1 MFDYFTFRDYL
12 FLFGLFILN
21 DNVNTVPIAAR
32 PCRRRAEAKT
42 VDPTPLPENTMIEN
56 RTAPYA
62 ALLLRLS
69 LGTMFV
75 AHALLKLTVF
85 TLPGTAQFFQSM
97 GLPGVLAYAVFAA
110 ELAGGLLLI
119 AGVGTRWVSAALVP
133 VLLGATWA
141 HAGNGWLFSAPNGG
155 WEYPAFLTAAT
166 VVQALLGNGA
176 YALANLRAGRRPQ
189 LQAA

>member
-1 MFDYFTFRDYL
+1 MPHYFIFRDSISRKV
-12 FLFGLFILN
+12 LFILLIEL
-21 DNVNTVPIAAR
+21 NTVRITAWNR
-32 PCRRRAEAKT
+32 RRRARPQT
-42 VDPTPLPENTMIEN
+42 TDPNPLPENTMTEI

-75 AHALLKLTVF
+75 AHALLKLVVF